1 MAGLKLFF
9 VVNVD
14 DFFLSHRLPLGLEA
28 VRRGYQVTVV
38 AIDTGR
44 RREIEQHGIRFIDL
58 PATRSG
64 TNPWQELIVLWF
76 LYRLYR
82 REKPHIVHHIAIKA
96 VAYGAI
102 AARFAQVPRVVN
114 AISGLGFVF
123 INADA
128 QRTLYTLLRFLFKI
142 GLNNPNVSVIFQNPD
157 DLAFFRDLNILKPYQ
172 MVCIKGSGVDLS
184 EFALSEFPP
193 EPPVRVVL
201 PARMLRDKGVVEFV
215 EAARLLKPDYGSR
228 VEFLLAGGI
237 DPGNKSGISEQELQH
252 WTGEGAVQWIGF
264 QRDMA
269 SIFRT
274 AHIVALPSYRE
285 GLSKALIEAC
295 AIGRA
300 IVTTDVP
307 GCRDVVETEK
317 NGLLVPARD
326 ARQLAAALARLIDRP
341 DQRRDMGLK
350 ARQKA
355 EQEFSIDH
363 VITQTFHLY
372 ESEPCL
378 QSAQNPI

>member
-1 MAGLKLFF
+1 MVQAMAGLKLFF

-14 DFFLSHRLPLGLEA
+14 DFFLSHRLPLGMEA
-28 VRRGYQVTVV
+28 VRLGYQVTVV
-38 AIDTGR
+38 AGDTGR
-44 RREIEQHGIRFIDL
+44 RREIEQCGIRFIDL

-64 TNPWQELIVLWF
+64 TNPWQEFAVLWF

-102 AARFAQVPRVVN
+102 AARFARVPRVVN

-123 INADA
+123 INADV
-128 QRTLYTLLRFLFKI
+128 QRILYNLLRFLFKI
-142 GLNNPNVSVIFQNPD
+142 GLSNPKGSVIFQNPD
-157 DLAFFRDLNILKPYQ
+157 DLAFFQALNVLKPHQ
-172 MVCIKGSGVDLS
+172 MVCIKGSGVDLA
-184 EFALSEFPP
+184 EFAQAETPK
-193 EPPVRVVL
+193 EPPVRIVL

-215 EAARLLKPDYGSR
+215 EAARLLKPNYGAR
-228 VEFLLAGGI
+228 VEFLLAGGL
-237 DPGNKSGISEQELQH
+237 DPDNRSGISANELQQ
-252 WTGEGAVQWIGF
+252 WVAEGAVQWLGF

-269 SIFRT
+269 AVFRE
-274 AHIVALPSYRE
+274 AHLVALPSYRE

-307 GCRDVVETEK
+307 GCRDVVEDGK

-326 ARQLAAALARLIDRP
+326 ARQLAAALAQLIDRP
-341 DQRRDMGLK
+341 DLRREMGQY

-355 EQEFSIDH
+355 EQEFSIDQ

-372 ESEPCL
+372 ESAPCH
-378 QSAQNPI
+378 